1 MSRPARSDL
10 VVAAFIAAALLFG
23 ALGFAG
29 FGERISNSLLFV
41 AWSLTLLTLFALAVR
56 LPLRGRGSRW
66 TAWAANALI
75 VCSALG
81 VAIGANVALYRH
93 DVHFDATRE
102 GLNTPPQQL
111 TDVVDE
117 LRTPLS
123 LVYFYNASDPNAV
136 GVRDMIETA
145 ARNHPLL
152 AFRAIDLDKEPGLAR
167 DIGVRSY
174 NTAVLQAD
182 GRKVLVENVTD
193 AARLGYAAL
202 RVLRQ
207 RAQTICFVTGHGE
220 TFRPMPGHYH
230 FSHVETLRGHDVPGA
245 DDVLVAEPEQL
256 DRLQLAL
263 NEIGFEMRPLV
274 MATASAIPSDCTVV
288 AEIGPRTA
296 LAAGEA
302 DLLVDYLKGGG
313 RLVMLIDPQFPLGAD
328 LQSNLLTPLGLSSE
342 PAIIIDHLNHFRTD
356 PDKVAVPYYP
366 PHSITARLALTV
378 FAQARPIR
386 LSRPPAT
393 VKASVLAA
401 SSQDSYLRPPSAAGG
416 ITVAAG
422 GPPAP
427 AEVEHGAQALA
438 VALEGAFPGALPDKH
453 FRLVISGTSKFATN
467 EYFSY
472 VSNGELS
479 VAIMR
484 WLAEDEASP
493 NLAPRTYNLPEIA
506 LTSAQMRDTFIALEI
521 VLPLSTALFGFAMWW
536 RRR

>member
-1 MSRPARSDL
+1 MSRFTRSDL
-10 VVAAFIAAALLFG
+10 IIAALIAAAFLFG

-29 FGERISNSLLFV
+29 FGDRISDSLFFA
-41 AWSLTLLTLFALAVR
+41 AWLLTLVTLFALAVR

-75 VCSALG
+75 VCGALG
-81 VAIGANVALYRH
+81 AVIAANVALYRH

-111 TDVVDE
+111 TEVVGE
-117 LRTPLS
+117 LRSPLS
-123 LVYFYNASDPNAV
+123 LTYFYNASDPNALA
-136 GVRDMIETA
+136 VREMIEIA

-152 AFRAIDLDKEPGLAR
+152 AFRGIDLDKEPGLAR
-167 DIGVRSY
+167 DIGVHSY
-174 NTAVLQAD
+174 NTAVLQAGD
-182 GRKVLVENVTD
+182 RKVLVENVTD

-207 RAQTICFVTGHGE
+207 RAATICFVTGHGE

-230 FSHVETLRGHDVPGA
+230 FSHVETLRGHDTPGA
-245 DDVLVAEPEQL
+245 DDVLVAQPEQL

-274 MATASAIPSDCTVV
+274 MATASTIPADCTVV

-296 LAAGEA
+296 LAAGEP
-302 DLLVDYLKGGG
+302 DLLADYLRNGG

-328 LQSNLLTPLGLSSE
+328 LQSSLLAPLGLSSE
-342 PAIIIDHLNHFRTD
+342 PAIIIDPLNHFRTD

-366 PHSITARLALTV
+366 PHPITARLALTV

-386 LSRPPAT
+386 VSQPPAT
-393 VKASVLAA
+393 MKASVLAA
-401 SSQDSYLRPPSAAGG
+401 SSQDSYLRPLSAAGG
-416 ITVAAG
+416 IAVAAG

-438 VALEGAFPGALPDKH
+438 VALEGAFPGASPDKH
-453 FRLVISGTSKFATN
+453 FRLVVSGTSKFASN
-467 EYFSY
+467 EYFPY
-472 VSNGELS
+472 VSDGELS

-484 WLAEDEASP
+484 WLAEDDASP
-493 NLAPRTYNLPEIA
+493 NLAPRTYNLPEIV
-506 LTSAQMRDTFIALEI
+506 LTSAQMRNTFIALEI
-521 VLPLSTALFGFAMWW
+521 LLPLSTALFGVGMWW

>member
-1 MSRPARSDL
+1 MSRFTRSDMI
-10 VVAAFIAAALLFG
+10 VAALIAAALLFG

-29 FGERISNSLLFV
+29 FGDRISNILLFA
-41 AWSLTLLTLFALAVR
+41 AWLLTLLTLFALAVR

-81 VAIGANVALYRH
+81 AVIAANVALYRH

-102 GLNTPPQQL
+102 GVNTPPRQL
-111 TDVVDE
+111 TDIVDQ

-123 LVYFYNASDPNAV
+123 LVYFYNASDPNALA
-136 GVRDMIETA
+136 VRDMIGIA

-152 AFRAIDLDKEPGLAR
+152 TFRAIDLDKEPGLAR
-167 DIGVRSY
+167 DIGVHSY
-174 NTAVLQAD
+174 NTAVLQAGD
-182 GRKVLVENVTD
+182 RKVLVENVTD

-207 RAQTICFVTGHGE
+207 RAETICFVTGHGE

-230 FSHVETLRGHDVPGA
+230 FSHVETLRGHDTPGA

-263 NEIGFEMRPLV
+263 NEIGFELRPLA
-274 MATASAIPSDCTVV
+274 MATASAIPTDCTVI

-302 DLLVDYLKGGG
+302 DLLADYLKGGG
-313 RLVMLIDPQFPLGAD
+313 RLVMLIDPQFPIGDD
-328 LQSNLLTPLGLSSE
+328 LQNRLLTSLGVSSE
-342 PAIIIDHLNHFRTD
+342 PAIIIDPLNHFRTD

-366 PHSITARLALTV
+366 PHPITARLALTV

-386 LSRPPAT
+386 LGRPLTAMR
-393 VKASVLAA
+393 ASVLAA
-401 SSQDSYLRPPSAAGG
+401 SSQDSYLRPSSSAGG

-422 GPPAP
+422 GQAP
-427 AEVEHGAQALA
+427 AEVEHGALALA
-438 VALEGAFPGALPDKH
+438 VALEGAFPGASSDKH

-493 NLAPRTYNLPEIA
+493 NLAPRTYSAPEIV
-506 LTSAQMRDTFIALEI
+506 LTSTQMRDTFILLEI
-521 VLPLSTALFGFAMWW
+521 LLPLSTALFGVAMWW

>member
-1 MSRPARSDL
+1 MSRFTRSDL
-10 VVAAFIAAALLFG
+10 VFTALIAAAILFG
-23 ALGFAG
+23 AFGLAG
-29 FGERISNSLLFV
+29 FGDRISNSLLFA

-56 LPLRGRGSRW
+56 LPLRGRGSQW

-75 VCSALG
+75 VCGALG
-81 VAIGANVALYRH
+81 VTIAANVALYRH

-111 TDVVDE
+111 TDLAAQ
-117 LRTPLS
+117 LRSPLS
-123 LVYFYNASDPNAV
+123 LTYFYNASDPNAL
-136 GVRDMIETA
+136 GVRDMVETA

-167 DIGVRSY
+167 DIGVHSY
-174 NTAVLQAD
+174 NTAVLQAGD
-182 GRKVLVENVTD
+182 RRVLVENVTD

-207 RAQTICFVTGHGE
+207 RAETVCFVTGHGE

-230 FSHVETLRGHDVPGA
+230 FSHVETLRGHDIPGA
-245 DDVLVAEPEQL
+245 GDVLVAEPEQL

-274 MATASAIPSDCTVV
+274 MATGSAIPSDCTVV

-302 DLLVDYLKGGG
+302 DLLAGYLKNGG

-328 LQSNLLTPLGLSSE
+328 LQDSLLAPLGLSSE
-342 PAIIIDHLNHFRTD
+342 PAIIIDPLNHFRTD

-366 PHSITARLALTV
+366 PHPITARLALTV

-386 LSRPPAT
+386 LGQTPAA
-393 VKASVLAA
+393 VRASVLAA
-401 SSQDSYLRPPSAAGG
+401 SSQDSYLRSPSAAGG

-422 GPPAP
+422 GPAS

-438 VALEGAFPGALPDKH
+438 VALEGVFPGASPDKR

-484 WLAEDEASP
+484 WLAEDDASP

-506 LTSAQMRDTFIALEI
+506 LTSAQMRDTFIVLE
-521 VLPLSTALFGFAMWW
+521 VLLPLSTALFGVAMWW

>member
-1 MSRPARSDL
+1 MSRLNRSDL
-10 VVAAFIAAALLFG
+10 IVAALIAAALAFG

-29 FGERISNSLLFV
+29 FDDRTSNILLFA
-41 AWSLTLLTLFALAVR
+41 AWLLVMLTLFALAVR

-66 TAWAANALI
+66 TAFVANALI
-75 VCSALG
+75 VCGAFG
-81 VAIGANVALYRH
+81 VVIAANVALYRH

-102 GLNTPPQQL
+102 GLNTPPPQL
-111 TDVVDE
+111 TDLIDN
-117 LRTPLS
+117 LHSPLS
-123 LVYFYNASDPNAV
+123 LTYFYNASDSNAIAA
-136 GVRDMIETA
+136 RDMIGTA

-167 DIGVRSY
+167 DIGVHSY
-174 NTAVLQAD
+174 NTAVLQA
-182 GRKVLVENVTD
+182 GKRKVLVENVTD
-193 AARLGYAAL
+193 AARLSYAAL

-207 RAQTICFVTGHGE
+207 HASTICFVTGHGE

-263 NEIGFEMRPLV
+263 NEIGFDMRPLV
-274 MATASAIPSDCTVV
+274 LATATAIPPDCTVI

-296 LAAGEA
+296 LAGGEA
-302 DLLVDYLKGGG
+302 DLLADYLKRGG
-313 RLVMLIDPQFPLGAD
+313 RLAMLIDPQFSVEGE
-328 LQSNLLTPLGLSSE
+328 LQSRLLTPLGMSSE
-342 PAIIIDHLNHFRTD
+342 SAIIVDPVNHFRTD

-366 PHSITARLALTV
+366 PHPITANLALTV
-378 FAQARPIR
+378 FAQARPLR
-386 LSRPPAT
+386 LSRPPVT
-393 VKASVLAA
+393 VRAGVLAA
-401 SSQDSYLRPPSAAGG
+401 SSQNSYLVPPSAAGG
-416 ITVAAG
+416 ITVASG
-422 GPPAP
+422 GSAP
-427 AEVEHGAQALA
+427 VEVEHGVQAL
-438 VALEGAFPGALPDKH
+438 VIALEGVFPGAVPEKQ
-453 FRLVISGTSKFATN
+453 FRLVMSGTSKFATN
-467 EYFSY
+467 EYFTY

-493 NLAPRTYNLPEIA
+493 NLAPRTYSVPEIV

-521 VLPLSTALFGFAMWW
+521 LVPLGTALFGVGMWW

>member
-1 MSRPARSDL
+1 MSRLTRSDL
-10 VVAAFIAAALLFG
+10 IVAALIAAAILFG

-29 FGERISNSLLFV
+29 FSDRTSNSLLFV
-41 AWSLTLLTLFALAVR
+41 AWLLTLLTLFVLVVR

-66 TAWAANALI
+66 TAWATNALI
-75 VCSALG
+75 VCGALSA
-81 VAIGANVALYRH
+81 AIAANVALYRH

-102 GLNTPPQQL
+102 GLNTPPAQL
-111 TDVVDE
+111 ADLVDE
-117 LRTPLS
+117 LRSPLA
-123 LVYFYNASDPNAV
+123 LTYFYNASDPNALA
-136 GVRDMIETA
+136 VRDMIEIA

-152 AFRAIDLDKEPGLAR
+152 AFRSIDLDKEPGLAR
-167 DIGVRSY
+167 DIGVHSY
-174 NTAVLQAD
+174 NTAVLQAGD
-182 GRKVLVENVTD
+182 RKVLVENVTD

-207 RAQTICFVTGHGE
+207 RAETVCFVTGHGE

-230 FSHVETLRGHDVPGA
+230 FSHVETLRGHDIPGA
-245 DDVLVAEPEQL
+245 GDVLVAEPEQL

-274 MATASAIPSDCTVV
+274 MATASTIPTDCTVV

-296 LAAGEA
+296 LAEGEVELMA
-302 DLLVDYLKGGG
+302 DYLRTGG
-313 RLVMLIDPQFPLGAD
+313 RLVMLIDPQFPIGAD
-328 LQSNLLTPLGLSSE
+328 LQSRLLTPLGLSSE
-342 PAIIIDHLNHFRTD
+342 PAIIIDPLNHFRTD

-366 PHSITARLALTV
+366 QHPITARLALTV

-386 LSRPPAT
+386 LSQPA
-393 VKASVLAA
+393 VAVRSSVLAA

-422 GPPAP
+422 GPAP

-438 VALEGAFPGALPDKH
+438 VAVEGAFPGAASNKP
-453 FRLVISGTSKFATN
+453 FRLVIAGTSKFATN

-472 VSNGELS
+472 VSDGELS

-484 WLAEDEASP
+484 WLADDDASP
-493 NLAPRTYNLPEIA
+493 NLAPRTYNVPEIV

-521 VLPLSTALFGFAMWW
+521 LLPLSTALFGVAMWW

>member
-1 MSRPARSDL
+1 MSRFTRSDL
-10 VVAAFIAAALLFG
+10 IFAALIAAAILFG

-29 FGERISNSLLFV
+29 IGDRISNTLLFA
-41 AWSLTLLTLFALAVR
+41 AWSLTLLTLFALAVH
-56 LPLRGRGSRW
+56 LPLRGRGSRL

-75 VCSALG
+75 ICGALG
-81 VAIGANVALYRH
+81 VVIAANVALYRH

-111 TDVVDE
+111 TDVVDQ
-117 LRTPLS
+117 LRSPLS
-123 LVYFYNASDPNAV
+123 LTYFYNASDPNALAT
-136 GVRDMIETA
+136 RDMIEIA

-167 DIGVRSY
+167 DIGVHSY
-174 NTAVLQAD
+174 NTAVLQAGD
-182 GRKVLVENVTD
+182 RKVLVENVTD

-230 FSHVETLRGHDVPGA
+230 FSHVETLRGHDTPGA

-274 MATASAIPSDCTVV
+274 MATAGAIPADCTVV

-302 DLLVDYLKGGG
+302 DLLADYLKGGG
-313 RLVMLIDPQFPLGAD
+313 RLMMLIDPQFLVGAD
-328 LQSNLLTPLGLSSE
+328 LQGRVLEPLGLSTNS
-342 PAIIIDHLNHFRTD
+342 AVVIDPLNHFRTD
-356 PDKVAVPYYP
+356 SDKVAVPYYP
-366 PHSITARLALTV
+366 PHPITAHLALTV

-386 LSRPPAT
+386 LSQPPAS
-393 VKASVLAA
+393 VRASVLAA

-422 GPPAP
+422 GPAP

-438 VALEGAFPGALPDKH
+438 VALEGAFPGASPDKH

-484 WLAEDEASP
+484 WLAEDDASP
-493 NLAPRTYNLPEIA
+493 NLAPRTYNLPEIV

-521 VLPLSTALFGFAMWW
+521 LLPLSTALFGVAMWW

>member
-1 MSRPARSDL
+1 MPWPARSDL
-10 VVAAFIAAALLFG
+10 VVAALIAAALLFG

-29 FGERISNSLLFV
+29 FGERVSNSLLFM

-56 LPLRGRGSRW
+56 LPLRGRGSW
-66 TAWAANALI
+66 WSAWAANGLI
-75 VCSALG
+75 VCGA
-81 VAIGANVALYRH
+81 VAVVIAANVALYRH

-111 TDVVDE
+111 ADVVDG

-123 LVYFYNASDPNAV
+123 LVYFYNASDPNAL
-136 GVRDMIETA
+136 GVRDMVEIA

-167 DIGVRSY
+167 DIGVHSY
-174 NTAVLQAD
+174 NTAVLQAGD
-182 GRKVLVENVTD
+182 RKVLVENVTD

-207 RAQTICFVTGHGE
+207 RAETICFATGHGE

-230 FSHVETLRGHDVPGA
+230 FSHVETLRGHDTPGA

-274 MATASAIPSDCTVV
+274 MATANAIPADCTVV

-302 DLLVDYLKGGG
+302 DLLVDYLRRGG
-313 RLVMLIDPQFPLGAD
+313 RLVMLIDPQFPVEGE
-328 LQSNLLTPLGLSSE
+328 LQSRLLTPLGLSTE
-342 PAIIIDHLNHFRTD
+342 PAIIIDPLNHFRTD

-366 PHSITARLALTV
+366 PHPITARLALTV
-378 FAQARPIR
+378 FAQVRPIR
-386 LSRPPAT
+386 LGQPPAA
-393 VKASVLAA
+393 VRASVLAA

-416 ITVAAG
+416 ITVAADG
-422 GPPAP
+422 QAPP
-427 AEVEHGAQALA
+427 EIEHGAQALA
-438 VALEGAFPGALPDKH
+438 VALEGGFPGASADKH

-484 WLAEDEASP
+484 WLVEDEAMP
-493 NLAPRTYNLPEIA
+493 NLAPRTYDLPAIV
-506 LTSAQMRDTFIALEI
+506 LTSTQMRDTFIALELL
-521 VLPLSTALFGFAMWW
+521 LPLSTALLGFAMWW

>member
-1 MSRPARSDL
+1 MSRFTRSDL
-10 VVAAFIAAALLFG
+10 IVAALIAAAILFG
-23 ALGFAG
+23 VLGLAG
-29 FGERISNSLLFV
+29 FGDRASNSLLFA

-56 LPLRGRGSRW
+56 LPLRGRGSLW
-66 TAWAANALI
+66 TAWCTNALI
-75 VCSALG
+75 VCGALG
-81 VAIGANVALYRH
+81 VVIAANVALYRH

-111 TDVVDE
+111 TDLVDQ
-117 LRTPLS
+117 LRSPLS
-123 LVYFYNASDPNAV
+123 LAYFYNASDPNALAT
-136 GVRDMIETA
+136 RDMIQSA

-167 DIGVRSY
+167 DIGVHSY
-174 NTAVLQAD
+174 NTAVLQAGD
-182 GRKVLVENVTD
+182 RKVLVANVTD

-207 RAQTICFVTGHGE
+207 RAETICFVTGHGE
-220 TFRPMPGHYH
+220 TFRPMRGHYH
-230 FSHVETLRGHDVPGA
+230 FSHVETLRGHDMPGA

-263 NEIGFEMRPLV
+263 NEVGFEMRPLG
-274 MATASAIPSDCTVV
+274 MATANAIPADCAVV

-302 DLLVDYLKGGG
+302 DLLADYLRNGG
-313 RLVMLIDPQFPLGAD
+313 RLVMLIDPQFPVEPELR
-328 LQSNLLTPLGLSSE
+328 SRLLTPLGLSSE
-342 PAIIIDHLNHFRTD
+342 PAIVIDPLNHFRTD

-366 PHSITARLALTV
+366 PHPITARLALTV
-378 FAQARPIR
+378 FAQARPIHISQPQSVVR
-386 LSRPPAT
+386 AT
-393 VKASVLAA
+393 VLAA
-401 SSQDSYLRPPSAAGG
+401 SSQDSYLRPPSAAG
-416 ITVAAG
+416 IVVAG
-422 GPPAP
+422 SGPAT

-438 VALEGAFPGALPDKH
+438 VALEGVFPGAPPDKH
-453 FRLVISGTSKFATN
+453 FRLVLSGTSKFATN

-484 WLAEDEASP
+484 WLAEDDASP
-493 NLAPRTYNLPEIA
+493 KLAPKTYNLPEIV
-506 LTSAQMRDTFIALEI
+506 LTSAQMRDAFIALEI
-521 VLPLSTALFGFAMWW
+521 LLPLSTALLGVAMWW

>member
-1 MSRPARSDL
+1 MSRFSGSDL
-10 VVAAFIAAALLFG
+10 IVAALIATAFLFG

-29 FGERISNSLLFV
+29 FGERISNILLF
-41 AWSLTLLTLFALAVR
+41 ACWLLALLTLFALAVR

-75 VCSALG
+75 VWGALS
-81 VAIGANVALYRH
+81 VAIAANVALYRH

-102 GLNTPPQQL
+102 GLNSPPRQL
-111 TDVVDE
+111 TDVVDQ
-117 LRTPLS
+117 LRSPLS
-123 LVYFYNASDPNAV
+123 LVYFYNASDANALA
-136 GVRDMIETA
+136 VRDMIEIA

-167 DIGVRSY
+167 DIGVHSY
-174 NTAVLQAD
+174 NTAVLRAGD
-182 GRKVLVENVTD
+182 RKVLVENVTD

-207 RAQTICFVTGHGE
+207 RAETICFVTGHGE

-230 FSHVETLRGHDVPGA
+230 FSHVETLRGHDTPGA

-274 MATASAIPSDCTVV
+274 MATASALPTDCTVI

-302 DLLVDYLKGGG
+302 DLLAGYLRNGG
-313 RLVMLIDPQFPLGAD
+313 RLVMLIDPQFPVGTD
-328 LQSNLLTPLGLSSE
+328 LQERLLTPLGVTSE
-342 PAIIIDHLNHFRTD
+342 PAIIIDPLNHFRTD

-366 PHSITARLALTV
+366 PHPITARLALTV
-378 FAQARPIR
+378 FAQTRPIR
-386 LSRPPAT
+386 LGQPPTA
-393 VKASVLAA
+393 VRAGVLAA
-401 SSQDSYLRPPSAAGG
+401 SSQDSYLRSSSSAGG
-416 ITVAAG
+416 ITVG
-422 GPPAP
+422 GQAP
-427 AEVEHGAQALA
+427 AEVERGSQPLA
-438 VALEGAFPGALPDKH
+438 VALEGAFPGASADKN

-479 VAIMR
+479 VAIIR
-484 WLAEDEASP
+484 WLAEDEAQP
-493 NLAPRTYNLPEIA
+493 NLAPRTYSAPEIV
-506 LTSAQMRDTFIALEI
+506 LTSSQMRDTFILLEI
-521 VLPLSTALFGFAMWW
+521 LLPLTTALFGVAMWW